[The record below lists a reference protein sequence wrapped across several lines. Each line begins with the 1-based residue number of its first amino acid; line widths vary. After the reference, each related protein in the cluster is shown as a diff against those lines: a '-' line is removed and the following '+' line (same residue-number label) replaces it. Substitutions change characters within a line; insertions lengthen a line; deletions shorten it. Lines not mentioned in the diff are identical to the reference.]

1 MKRVR
6 TKSSDVA
13 GNMEPP
19 KKAKDMT
26 NGKRSP
32 SPKSK
37 RSPSPKPK
45 NQMNGI
51 KHTAAKFK
59 LKLISHGRVNGPVD
73 DPEEGEEMLRFT
85 VRDVPTPPAKLRKK
99 YTGLSPRLRTEIFS
113 EKTARLKYDTIV
125 IEMEKMMTSMETAM
139 NYDAAHQADVDEQTS
154 TVLIVSIQCEEGM
167 HRSVSYVEELA
178 QSDTTKRKDWEVSV
192 EHRDLGIGEIN
203 GDHDDDDSDE
213 VPSPTSGRPKES
225 IKTMKKK
232 KDKNLRKARDKRLQ
246 VEVAD
251 SGAEDGFF

>member
-19 KKAKDMT
+19 KKAKET
-26 NGKRSP
+26 SNGKRSA

-37 RSPSPKPK
+37 RTPSPPNNKV
-45 NQMNGI
+45 NGV
-51 KHTAAKFK
+51 KHEAAKFK
-59 LKLISHGRVNGPVD
+59 LRLISHGRVNGSVD
-73 DPEEGEEMLRFT
+73 DPDDGEEMLRFT
-85 VRDVPTPPAKLRKK
+85 VRDVPNPPAKLRKK

-113 EKTARLKYDTIV
+113 EKIARLKYDTIV
-125 IEMEKMMTSMETAM
+125 IEMEKMMTTMETAM
-139 NYDAAHQADVDEQTS
+139 NYDAAHQDDVDDPSS
-154 TVLIVSIQCEEGM
+154 TTLIISIQCEEGK

-178 QSDTTKRKDWEVSV
+178 QSDTTKRKDWAVSV
-192 EHRDLGIGEIN
+192 EHRDLGIGEMN
-203 GDHDDDDSDE
+203 GDNEDDDSDE
-213 VPSPTSGRPKES
+213 LPSPTSGWPKES

-232 KDKNLRKARDKRLQ
+232 KDKNMKKARDRRLQ

-251 SGAEDGFF
+251 SGAEDGFM